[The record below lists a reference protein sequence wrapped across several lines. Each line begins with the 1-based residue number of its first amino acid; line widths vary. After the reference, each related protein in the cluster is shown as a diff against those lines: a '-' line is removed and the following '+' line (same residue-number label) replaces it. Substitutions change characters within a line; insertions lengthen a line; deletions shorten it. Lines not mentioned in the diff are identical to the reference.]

1 MMKLGYLMGNLNSI
15 KEVNSPAETYTRNIS
30 SREVSQGSSFNL
42 QNLMH
47 PVQDDVKNIQRE
59 INTIR

>member
-1 MMKLGYLMGNLNSI
+1 MGNLNSI
-15 KEVNSPAETYTRNIS
+15 KEVNSPAETYTRNAS

>member
-15 KEVNSPAETYTRNIS
+15 KEVNSPAETYTRNAS